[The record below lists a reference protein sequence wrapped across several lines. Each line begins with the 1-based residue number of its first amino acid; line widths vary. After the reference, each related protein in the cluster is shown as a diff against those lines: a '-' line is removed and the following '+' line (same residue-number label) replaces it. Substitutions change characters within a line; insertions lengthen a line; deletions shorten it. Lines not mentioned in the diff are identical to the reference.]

1 MNRTKMVVASLAVA
15 ALMAQSAAGAADAA
29 VTQNSTAAA
38 AQSVKTLGNLS
49 GVKISGKS
57 TVKLSNVNILS
68 QGDGNILTYT
78 LTYQNNDSKTLS
90 LIDYW
95 TKVKTKSG
103 TVYSVSVVGADKE
116 KKKVVP
122 GSSVNVTYT
131 TKIAKHLKYSDL
143 NFQIVKWDFSVA
155 GYEQVLGS
163 INIPSTYAVA
173 TPVNTTR
180 KLTLNEFSANAKVMS
195 VNVLG
200 SGDSNYVNIALYL
213 QNTGSSTIDN
223 PSLKY
228 VVQTPSGTAF
238 AVTPDAASTNI
249 KIFPQENK
257 TLNLIAKIPKNVNL
271 NNLQLVLVQNDETT
285 KSDIPVASM
294 GLGTKQGQ
302 SSKTA
307 ANKERILKI
316 DSTNV
321 VTKVVS
327 IARNQS
333 FGKSDLSIQFSLINK
348 GDKTVTI
355 PSYSFDIQ
363 VGGKSYPLVSSGL
376 EGMIL
381 EPNEEQIISV
391 DGTIPV
397 IANENEIDLVM
408 KTPTGSSQGSGDE
421 PSPSQTNSYPV
432 AIYNLP
438 DYTEMQYAQGQ
449 ERTIKNNDGVFGVTL
464 DAIQKLPWNDGNLLA
479 TKITIVNKGTKAA
492 KLPEFAGAYKMDLT
506 ALSSTVHLVN
516 TNTSQILGPGE
527 KTSVYVVANIPT
539 SLKYSQLQVQLL
551 QKTGADKT
559 SNWIM
564 FSNYGNTSGL
574 KQIAEGSY
582 FNLDTAGRKSDLK
595 TRKTYLYKGSTSD
608 IIYTEIVMRNLENKQ
623 TNLSQL
629 AGYFLTDDGQYY
641 KADVNQVKHA
651 VGPES
656 SSLVTFSAKVPK
668 GTTVS
673 NWNLVV
679 GESISEDKLTEAEG
693 KPTGFVNA
701 SSMELNLDSRSIQNS
716 LKDVELFPYTL
727 TVKEIEGRTSS
738 AGLELKMKYDLKRDL
753 TYDMGEFQ
761 HKFIL
766 EVTDSSGARFEKEIE
781 IEKDFLV
788 GNNLSFSYAINDPI
802 FATSRS
808 GGFQFS
814 IYDSY
819 QGEKTKIA
827 MQSAYFVNN
836 DLYN

>member
-29 VTQNSTAAA
+29 VTLNSTAAA

-307 ANKERILKI
+307 ANKERLLKI